1 MQQHERSERSRRQ
14 ILDAALGLFSKQGY
28 RGTSVRE
35 IGDAAGLSIG
45 NVYHQFPDKESIFQ
59 TLLDEYW
66 AAIGSPEFPFNKVLF
81 AGAFPD
87 DLRKMAASARQTIQE
102 YKPYVA
108 LIYVDVIEF
117 EGSHIRRFYQEMAS
131 RFQAFLDQRPE
142 IISKLRPS
150 VSPLSAIMI
159 VTRFFLYYYSVE
171 LLFNVPN
178 HFGKKDD
185 AVLGDIIEIFEHGI
199 LPRKSDITPAR
210 RARPLRAARR
220 RK

>member
-1 MQQHERSERSRRQ
+1 MQQHERSARSRRQ
-14 ILDAALGLFSKQGY
+14 ILDAALMLFSKQGF
-28 RGTSVRE
+28 RATSVRE

-59 TLLDEYW
+59 TLLEEYW
-66 AAIGSPEFPFNKVLF
+66 AAIRSPDFPFNKVLF

-87 DLRKMAASARQTIQE
+87 DLRKLGASARQTIQE

-131 RFQAFLDQRPE
+131 RFQAFLDDRPE

-178 HFGKKDD
+178 HFGKRDD

-199 LPRKSDITPAR
+199 LPRKGDLTPSH
-210 RARPLRAARR
+210 RARPRRASRR
-220 RK
+220 RT

>member
-14 ILDAALGLFSKQGY
+14 ILDAALSLFSRKGY
-28 RGTSVRE
+28 GANSVRE

-45 NVYHQFPDKESIFQ
+45 NVYHQFADKESIFQ

-66 AAIGSPEFPFNKVLF
+66 AAIGSPEFPFNKTLF

-87 DLRKMAASARQTIQE
+87 DLRALGASARQTVQD

-117 EGSHIRRFYQEMAS
+117 EGSHIRRFYEEMAS

-171 LLFNVPN
+171 LLFHVPN
-178 HFGKKDD
+178 HFGKRDD

-199 LPRKSDITPAR
+199 LPGKADLRPAR
-210 RARPLRAARR
+210 PARPLRAARR
-220 RK
+220 RR

>member
-14 ILDAALGLFSKQGY
+14 ILDAALALFSKQGY
-28 RGTSVRE
+28 RATSVRE

-45 NVYHQFPDKESIFQ
+45 NVYHQFPDKETIFQ

-66 AAIGSPEFPFNKVLF
+66 AAIASPEFPFNKALF

-87 DLRKMAASARQTIQE
+87 DLRAMGASARQTIVE

-131 RFQAFLDQRPE
+131 RFQGFLDQRPD

-178 HFGKKDD
+178 HFGKRDD
-185 AVLGDIIEIFEHGI
+185 AVLEDIIEIFAHGI
-199 LPRKSDITPAR
+199 LPAKTDVTLAR
-210 RARPLRAARR
+210 RAQPLRASRR
-220 RK
+220 RR

>member
-1 MQQHERSERSRRQ
+1 MQQHQRSERSRRQ
-14 ILDAALGLFSKQGY
+14 ILDAALSLFSRQGY
-28 RGTSVRE
+28 RGTSIRE

-59 TLLDEYW
+59 TLLEEYW
-66 AAIGSPEFPFNKVLF
+66 TALRSPEFPFNKALF
-81 AGAFPD
+81 AGAFPGN
-87 DLRKMAASARQTIQE
+87 LRKLGAAARRSIAE
-102 YKPYVA
+102 FKPYVA

-131 RFQAFLDQRPE
+131 RFQAFLDERPE

-150 VSPLSAIMI
+150 VSPLSAVMI
-159 VTRFFLYYYSVE
+159 VSRFLLYYYSVE

-178 HFGKKDD
+178 HFGKKDE
-185 AVLGDIIEIFEHGI
+185 AVLEDIVEIFAHGI
-199 LPRKSDITPAR
+199 LPGKDDLK
-210 RARPLRAARR
+210 RAPRSRPLRAARG

>member
-14 ILDAALGLFSKQGY
+14 ILDAALSLFSRQGY
-28 RGTSVRE
+28 RGTSIRE

-45 NVYHQFPDKESIFQ
+45 NVYHQFSDKESIFQ
-59 TLLDEYW
+59 TLLEEYW
-66 AAIGSPEFPFNKVLF
+66 TAIRSADFPFNQELF
-81 AGAFPD
+81 AGAFPGN
-87 DLRKMAASARQTIQE
+87 LRKLGAGARRSIEE
-102 YKPYVA
+102 YRPYVA

-159 VTRFFLYYYSVE
+159 VSRFLLYYYSVE

-178 HFGKKDD
+178 HFGKRDD
-185 AVLGDIIEIFEHGI
+185 AVLGDIVDIFERGI
-199 LPRKSDITPAR
+199 LPGKGDLKPAR
-210 RARPLRAARR
+210 RARPLRASRR

>member
-1 MQQHERSERSRRQ
+1 VQQHERSERSRRQ
-14 ILDAALGLFSKQGY
+14 ILDAALALFSRQGY
-28 RGTSVRE
+28 RGTSIRE

-59 TLLDEYW
+59 TLLEEYW
-66 AAIGSPEFPFNKVLF
+66 TALRSPDFPFNKALF
-81 AGAFPD
+81 AGAFPGN
-87 DLRKMAASARQTIQE
+87 LRKLGAGARRSIEE

-131 RFQAFLDQRPE
+131 RFQAFLDERPE

-159 VTRFFLYYYSVE
+159 VSRFLLYYYSVE

-199 LPRKSDITPAR
+199 MPRAGDVTPAR
-210 RARPLRAARR
+210 RGRPLRASRR

>member
-1 MQQHERSERSRRQ
+1 MQQHERSDRSRRQ
-14 ILDAALGLFSKQGY
+14 ILDAALALFSTRGY
-28 RGTSVRE
+28 RGTSIRD

-45 NVYHQFPDKESIFQ
+45 NVYHQFPDKEAIFQ
-59 TLLDEYW
+59 TLLEEYW
-66 AAIGSPEFPFNKVLF
+66 TAIRSPEFPFNKELF

-87 DLRKMAASARQTIQE
+87 NLKKLGRAARRSIQE

-131 RFQAFLDQRPE
+131 RFQAFLDDRPE

-159 VTRFFLYYYSVE
+159 VSRFLLYYYSVE
-171 LLFNVPN
+171 ILFNVPN
-178 HFGKKDD
+178 HFGKRDD
-185 AVLGDIIEIFEHGI
+185 AVLTDIIEIFEHGI
-199 LPRKSDITPAR
+199 LPASRKVRSKKEEV
-210 RARPLRAARR
+210 R
-220 RK
+220 RKKLEGRS

>member
-1 MQQHERSERSRRQ
+1 MQQHERSERSRRH
-14 ILDAALGLFSKQGY
+14 ILDAALSLFSRQGY
-28 RGTSVRE
+28 RGTSIRE

-87 DLRKMAASARQTIQE
+87 DLRKMGASARQTIQE

-178 HFGKKDD
+178 HFGKRDD

-199 LPRKSDITPAR
+199 LPRKGEVKPAR
-210 RARPLRAARR
+210 RAGSIKASRR

>member
-14 ILDAALGLFSKQGY
+14 ILDAALSLFSRQGY
-28 RGTSVRE
+28 RGTSIRE

-59 TLLDEYW
+59 TLLEEYW
-66 AAIGSPEFPFNKVLF
+66 AAIGSPDFPFNKELF
-81 AGAFPD
+81 AGAFPGN
-87 DLRKMAASARQTIQE
+87 LRKLGAGARRSIEE
-102 YKPYVA
+102 YKRYVA

-131 RFQAFLDQRPE
+131 RFQAFLDERPE
-142 IISKLRPS
+142 ILSKLRPS

-159 VTRFFLYYYSVE
+159 VSRFLLYYYSVE

-178 HFGKKDD
+178 HFGKRDE

-199 LPRKSDITPAR
+199 LPRTGDVTRAR
-210 RARPLRAARR
+210 RARPLRASRR
-220 RK
+220 RT

>member
-1 MQQHERSERSRRQ
+1 MTRWSVDSTTNKTVVRS
-14 ILDAALGLFSKQGY
+14 
-28 RGTSVRE
+28 
-35 IGDAAGLSIG
+35 
-45 NVYHQFPDKESIFQ
+45 
-59 TLLDEYW
+59 LLEEYW
-66 AAIGSPEFPFNKVLF
+66 DALRSADFPFNQALF

-87 DLRKMAASARQTIQE
+87 NLRELGAGARRSIAE

-150 VSPLSAIMI
+150 VSPLSAVMI
-159 VTRFFLYYYSVE
+159 VSRFLLYYSVE
-171 LLFNVPN
+171 LLCNVPN

-185 AVLGDIIEIFEHGI
+185 AVLRDIIEIFEHEI
-199 LPRKSDITPAR
+199 LPAKSDVTAAR
-210 RARPLRAARR
+210 RTRPLRASRR